1 MDRSPNGSSGTSFV
15 KITTPIGPMIGLA
28 DRQQQITRDYIV
40 VNELNRARISQPEE
54 RASLVAS
61 LSLIASEMRLAI
73 HPSDPLI

>member
-1 MDRSPNGSSGTSFV
+1 M
-15 KITTPIGPMIGLA
+15 KGLA
-28 DRQQQITRDYIV
+28 DRQQITRDYIV
-40 VNELNRARISQPEE
+40 VNELNRARISRPEE